1 MTVKLSDYVFRFV
14 AGLGVRHVF
23 EVTGGGAMHL
33 NDSLGANP
41 NLEYVCTLH
50 EQAAAMAAESY
61 AKVTNDLGVCLVT
74 TGPGGTNALTGVAG
88 AWLDSTPMLVISG
101 QVKRADLK
109 GATGVR
115 QMGVQEVDIVAM
127 AAPITKYAV
136 TVLEPADIRYH
147 LERAVHLAR
156 TGRPGPVWIDIPLDV
171 QGAMIDDTALRS
183 FSAETDGEPA
193 AAASAVRGS
202 DRPATDSAALDAAAA
217 RTIELLN
224 AAERPVVLV
233 GNGVRLAN
241 ARAELR
247 ALVETL
253 GIPVLTT
260 WPAQDLVPDDH
271 PLMMGRPGPVAPRGA
286 NFTLQNSDF
295 VLAIGARLDLV
306 VTGYSFANFAR
317 AAQKVV
323 VDIDAAELAK
333 LGNTVGLPVHADA
346 RAFIAALQHR
356 TTDVTRRDRS
366 AWDARCR
373 DWKARYPVVL
383 PEYRNLP
390 TGVSTYVLAEAISAA
405 SSSEDVIVSG
415 SSGAGIEIF
424 CLAVTLREGQRI
436 FLTTALG
443 AMGNG
448 IPATIGACLA
458 HGRRRVI
465 AVDGDGGLQLNIQEL
480 EVIRRLGLP
489 IKLFV
494 LNNDGYASIRTS
506 QSRYF
511 GRLAGADA
519 TSGVTLPPLAEVAR
533 AYGIAHARIE
543 HDRDLVAQ
551 VRGLLD
557 QPGPA
562 IIEVMTPR
570 EEPRAPSLS
579 SARRP
584 DGSMVSRP
592 LEDLWPFLPRDEFIA
607 NMIIPPLPD

>member
-1 MTVKLSDYVFRFV
+1 MTIKLSDYVFRFV
-14 AGLGVRHVF
+14 AGLGVKHVF

-41 NLEYVCTLH
+41 DLEYVCTLH

-61 AKVTNDLGVCLVT
+61 AKVTNDLSVCLVT

-88 AWLDSTPMLVISG
+88 AFLDSTPMLVISG

-109 GATGVR
+109 GDTGVR
-115 QMGVQEVDIVAM
+115 QMGVQEVDIITM
-127 AAPITKYAV
+127 AAPVTKYAV
-136 TVLEPADIRYH
+136 TVIDPADIRFH
-147 LERAVHLAR
+147 LERAVHVAL
-156 TGRPGPVWIDIPLDV
+156 TGRPGPAWVDIPLDV
-171 QGAMIDDTALRS
+171 QGAMIDETSLRA
-183 FSAETDGEPA
+183 FTPDAERA
-193 AAASAVRGS
+193 AESSDVEAAVK
-202 DRPATDSAALDAAAA
+202 

-233 GNGVRLAN
+233 GNGVRLAH
-241 ARAELR
+241 ARSELR
-247 ALVETL
+247 TLIDTL
-253 GIPVLTT
+253 GVPVLTT
-260 WPAQDLVPDDH
+260 WPAHDLVPDDH
-271 PLMMGRPGPVAPRGA
+271 PLMCGRPGPVAPRGA

-295 VLAIGARLDLV
+295 VLALGARLDLV
-306 VTGYSFANFAR
+306 VTGYAPQNFAR
-317 AAQKVV
+317 AAKKVM
-323 VDIDAAELAK
+323 VDIDAAELRK
-333 LGNTVGLPVHADA
+333 LAGAVGVAVCADA
-346 RAFIAALQHR
+346 KRFINEMSRQMPAVVPR
-356 TTDVTRRDRS
+356 NRS
-366 AWDARCR
+366 AWDARCNE
-373 DWKARYPVVL
+373 WKTKYPVVL
-383 PEYRNLP
+383 PEYRNLD
-390 TGVSTYVLAEAISAA
+390 TGVSTYVLAEAIAAA
-405 SSSEDVIVSG
+405 SASEDVIVSG

-424 CLAVTLREGQRI
+424 CLAVTLKEGQRI

-465 AVDGDGGLQLNIQEL
+465 GVDGDGGIQLNIQEL
-480 EVIRRLGLP
+480 EVVRRLDLP

-519 TSGVTLPPLAEVAR
+519 TSGVTLPPLDGIAR
-533 AYGIAHARIE
+533 AYGLPYARIE
-543 HDRDLVAQ
+543 NDRDLVNQ
-551 VRGLLD
+551 VRTHLD
-557 QPGPA
+557 APGPLV
-562 IIEVMTPR
+562 IEVITPR

-592 LEDLWPFLPRDEFIA
+592 LEDLWPFMPRDEFLA
-607 NMIIPPLPD
+607 NMIIPPLPE